1 VGLLR
6 MSHLG
11 NAFFNSATPASVSLP
26 SGFLSDLRI
35 AVSTIGSAMSF
46 SEVALGGCGFFASIV
61 W

>member
-1 VGLLR
+1 VI
-6 MSHLG
+6 SQFG